1 MIKFDKLKLKSDLTP
16 IININEDKFIKVM
29 KDEMVHYLKFSQK
42 KPYQLSIIIDYTHQ
56 SILVEFTGKILL
68 EEYHKLISK
77 DTIQT
82 CIHNLNAL
90 GLIEL
95 DVELFIEDAEV
106 LKCDVTTDV
115 LISIDDVVN
124 YFNLNIRNHKKWVMK
139 QYKTG
144 ITIENVVKTPKY
156 KKRLSVYNK
165 EEEIRREIN
174 KPFLQSL
181 SCNIMSYFKGM
192 TRFELNLN
200 TMSIIRN
207 LLGLKD
213 NKLTSIVNTASNPI
227 LKVIDEIIEGQVPT
241 VESLTLRD
249 YERTL
254 LLRECDYD
262 FTMLESK
269 IRSMVSKK
277 TSVCRLLEKYRS
289 LASNKFPR
297 VKDIRQ
303 LLASLL
309 YIPLPLFLLSL

>member
-16 IININEDKFIKVM
+16 IININEDKFIKVI

-68 EEYHKLISK
+68 DDYKKLITK
-77 DTIQT
+77 DTIQM
-82 CIHNLNAL
+82 CIRNLNAL

-95 DVELFIEDAEV
+95 DVDLFIEGAEV
-106 LKCDVTTDV
+106 LKCDVTSDV

-139 QYKTG
+139 RYKTG

-156 KKRLSVYNK
+156 KKRLSVYDK
-165 EEEIRREIN
+165 EEEIDREIN
-174 KPFLQSL
+174 KPFLQLL

-213 NKLTSIVNTASNPI
+213 NKLTSVINTPSNPI

-249 YERTL
+249 YERML
-254 LLRECDYD
+254 LLKECDYD
-262 FTMLESK
+262 FTKLESK